1 MKKCCLFDLN
11 ANEFKENRE
20 FETVKDYGEID
31 SPNQCKRKLKK
42 CKKCGAL
49 FLFQFLDWNDRY
61 YDDYIQVDS
70 ESTADELNEK
80 LLFSNF
86 SSIDKPMIKIGSDN
100 KVQYIINDKEK
111 EMEDREKLIIET
123 LKKEGREGL
132 KNINVTT
139 EEIDEVVNNI
149 DKKIRMLNMEGTLA
163 VSKELDYNLPIDYCV
178 FYSKQMNLHIK
189 PNLFKVNGNEKIIN
203 TLLSMDK
210 DSKNFILNLQI
221 SDSKYKDR
229 LVTFAL
235 LEFGD
240 SLCFDKNDNS
250 IVYYNHESDEIDKV
264 ANSWEE
270 LESMLYE

>member
-1 MKKCCLFDLN
+1 MEKCCLFDLE

-20 FETVKDYGEID
+20 FELVKDYGEID
-31 SPNQCKRKLKK
+31 SPNQCKRKLMR

-49 FLFQFLDWNDRY
+49 FLFQFLDWDDRY

-70 ESTADELNEK
+70 ESIADELNNK
-80 LLFSNF
+80 LSFSNF
-86 SSIDKPMIKIGSDN
+86 SSLDKPMIKIGSDN

-111 EMEDREKLIIET
+111 EMEDREKLIMET

-132 KNINVTT
+132 KKINVTT
-139 EEIDEVVNNI
+139 EEIDEVVNSI

-163 VSKELDYNLPIDYCV
+163 VSKELEYNLPIDYCV

-189 PNLFKVNGNEKIIN
+189 PNLFKVDGKEKVIN

-210 DSKNFILNLQI
+210 DSKHFILNLQV
-221 SDSKYKDR
+221 SDSQYKDR

-250 IVYYNHESDEIDKV
+250 IVCYNHESDEFNKV

-270 LESMLYE
+270 FEGMLYE